1 MSFER
6 RSVRLVWEA
15 TVNRKLTFAW
25 RLFGGIL
32 LFIWGLG
39 VRYIA
44 QNFPHH
50 IHLLGTFY
58 TLLSGTAFYAI
69 RFMFFSLRLNQ
80 LQEEEKRRIT
90 SGFVAELPSEED
102 LKYLKDLE
110 DRNKEG

>member
-1 MSFER
+1 MSFEG

-44 QNFPHH
+44 QKFPHH
-50 IHLLGTFY
+50 IHLLGSFY
-58 TLLSGTAFYAI
+58 TLLTGTAFYAL

-80 LQEEEKRRIT
+80 LQEEEERRILGNT
-90 SGFVAELPSEED
+90 LAELPSEED
-102 LKYLKDLE
+102 LKYLKDLN
-110 DRNKEG
+110 RNKET